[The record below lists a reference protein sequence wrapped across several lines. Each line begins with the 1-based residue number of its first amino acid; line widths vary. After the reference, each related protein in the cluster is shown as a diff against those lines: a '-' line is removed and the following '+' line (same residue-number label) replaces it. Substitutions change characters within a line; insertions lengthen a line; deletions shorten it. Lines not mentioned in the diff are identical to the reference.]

1 MYILGSP
8 PQVRGKHG
16 TMDAKTLDRGIT
28 PAGAGK
34 THLLDQFHFYLR
46 DHPRRCGENLS
57 AFTRKNRSG
66 GSPPQVRGKHPHLGG
81 FFCAHRITP
90 AGAGK
95 TCTYRKLAANYR
107 DHPRRCGENV
117 GFGEVCCRNQGS
129 PPQVRGKRLMCG
141 FCVPELGITPAGAGK
156 TRHKADHDKRPED
169 HPRRCGENAAST
181 AFMLAASGSPPQVR
195 GKRSGTNIYSS
206 VGSDHPRRCGENH
219 CSNRID
225 RQDNGSPPQVRGKRH
240 FLASSNFR
248 LGITPAGA
256 GKTFL
261 DEPEKEEQWDH
272 PRRCGENFAGM
283 DKPEGMTGSPPQV
296 RGKLERL
303 HEDCAITGITP
314 AGAGK
319 TRRCCAHR
327 PKFQDHPRRC
337 GENAR
342 TAQDMRLWTGSPPQV
357 RGKPPR
363 CRRKSPMTRIT
374 PAGAGKTVVIRR
386 RFALAWDH
394 PRRCGENEMQVIT
407 ARVSEGSP
415 PQVRGKRRGYTYSL
429 HQKRITPAGAG
440 KTVTDTYH
448 PHIHAG
454 SPPQVRGKQAA
465 ESCQAAM
472 LRITPAGAGKTFRIP
487 LAVRP
492 SKDHPR
498 RCGENLSAIFRAA
511 PDLGSPPQVRG
522 KLVLS
527 FSSPPY
533 YRITPA
539 GAGKTGAG
547 LSGQRQPEDHPRRC
561 GENRAVPL
569 LPPLGAGSPP
579 QVRGKLVIHAE
590 CVLVQGITPAGAGKT
605 KRL

>member
-1 MYILGSP
+1 
-8 PQVRGKHG
+8 
-16 TMDAKTLDRGIT
+16 
-28 PAGAGK
+28 
-34 THLLDQFHFYLR
+34 
-46 DHPRRCGENLS
+46 
-57 AFTRKNRSG
+57 
-66 GSPPQVRGKHPHLGG
+66 
-81 FFCAHRITP
+81 
-90 AGAGK
+90 
-95 TCTYRKLAANYR
+95 
-107 DHPRRCGENV
+107 
-117 GFGEVCCRNQGS
+117 
-129 PPQVRGKRLMCG
+129 
-141 FCVPELGITPAGAGK
+141 
-156 TRHKADHDKRPED
+156 
-169 HPRRCGENAAST
+169 
-181 AFMLAASGSPPQVR
+181 MLAASGSPPQVR

-337 GENAR
+337 GENGLDRRRDPSGIGSPPQVRGKLLEKIGIEKENGITPAGAGKTARKVHGTSCIKDHPRRCGENAR

-363 CRRKSPMTRIT
+363 CRRKSPMTRIP

>member
-1 MYILGSP
+1 M
-8 PQVRGKHG
+8 
-16 TMDAKTLDRGIT
+16 
-28 PAGAGK
+28 
-34 THLLDQFHFYLR
+34 
-46 DHPRRCGENLS
+46 
-57 AFTRKNRSG
+57 
-66 GSPPQVRGKHPHLGG
+66 
-81 FFCAHRITP
+81 
-90 AGAGK
+90 
-95 TCTYRKLAANYR
+95 
-107 DHPRRCGENV
+107 
-117 GFGEVCCRNQGS
+117 
-129 PPQVRGKRLMCG
+129 
-141 FCVPELGITPAGAGK
+141 
-156 TRHKADHDKRPED
+156 
-169 HPRRCGENAAST
+169 
-181 AFMLAASGSPPQVR
+181 
-195 GKRSGTNIYSS
+195 
-206 VGSDHPRRCGENH
+206 
-219 CSNRID
+219 
-225 RQDNGSPPQVRGKRH
+225 
-240 FLASSNFR
+240 
-248 LGITPAGA
+248 
-256 GKTFL
+256 
-261 DEPEKEEQWDH
+261 
-272 PRRCGENFAGM
+272 
-283 DKPEGMTGSPPQV
+283 GSPPQV
-296 RGKLERL
+296 RGKLCR
-303 HEDCAITGITP
+303 HGQTRRHDGITP

-327 PKFQDHPRRC
+327 PKFQDHPRRCGENGLDRRRDPSGIGSPPQVRGKLLEKIGIEKENGITPAGAGKTARKVHGTSCIKDHPRRC

-522 KLVLS
+522 KLV
-527 FSSPPY
+527 
-533 YRITPA
+533 
-539 GAGKTGAG
+539 
-547 LSGQRQPEDHPRRC
+547 
-561 GENRAVPL
+561 
-569 LPPLGAGSPP
+569 
-579 QVRGKLVIHAE
+579 IHAE

>member
-1 MYILGSP
+1 M
-8 PQVRGKHG
+8 
-16 TMDAKTLDRGIT
+16 
-28 PAGAGK
+28 
-34 THLLDQFHFYLR
+34 
-46 DHPRRCGENLS
+46 
-57 AFTRKNRSG
+57 
-66 GSPPQVRGKHPHLGG
+66 
-81 FFCAHRITP
+81 
-90 AGAGK
+90 
-95 TCTYRKLAANYR
+95 
-107 DHPRRCGENV
+107 
-117 GFGEVCCRNQGS
+117 
-129 PPQVRGKRLMCG
+129 
-141 FCVPELGITPAGAGK
+141 
-156 TRHKADHDKRPED
+156 
-169 HPRRCGENAAST
+169 
-181 AFMLAASGSPPQVR
+181 
-195 GKRSGTNIYSS
+195 
-206 VGSDHPRRCGENH
+206 
-219 CSNRID
+219 
-225 RQDNGSPPQVRGKRH
+225 
-240 FLASSNFR
+240 
-248 LGITPAGA
+248 
-256 GKTFL
+256 
-261 DEPEKEEQWDH
+261 
-272 PRRCGENFAGM
+272 
-283 DKPEGMTGSPPQV
+283 GSPPQV

-327 PKFQDHPRRC
+327 PKFQDHPRRCGENGLDRRRDPSGIGSPPQVRGKLLEKIGIEKENGITPAGAGKTARKVHGTSCIKDHPRRC

-498 RCGENLSAIFRAA
+498 RCGENRSGTVRTKTTR
-511 PDLGSPPQVRG
+511 GSPPQVRG
-522 KLVLS
+522 KPCCAFVTAS
-527 FSSPPY
+527 RS
-533 YRITPA
+533 RITPA
-539 GAGKTGAG
+539 GAGKTRY
-547 LSGQRQPEDHPRRC
+547 SCRMCSRSRDHPRRC
-561 GENRAVPL
+561 GENKETMTEDAEN
-569 LPPLGAGSPP
+569 AGSPP
-579 QVRGKLVIHAE
+579 QVRGKLQLNAQYR
-590 CVLVQGITPAGAGKT
+590 LGRRITPAGAGKT
-605 KRL
+605 THTMEV

>member
-1 MYILGSP
+1 M
-8 PQVRGKHG
+8 
-16 TMDAKTLDRGIT
+16 
-28 PAGAGK
+28 
-34 THLLDQFHFYLR
+34 
-46 DHPRRCGENLS
+46 
-57 AFTRKNRSG
+57 
-66 GSPPQVRGKHPHLGG
+66 
-81 FFCAHRITP
+81 
-90 AGAGK
+90 
-95 TCTYRKLAANYR
+95 
-107 DHPRRCGENV
+107 
-117 GFGEVCCRNQGS
+117 
-129 PPQVRGKRLMCG
+129 
-141 FCVPELGITPAGAGK
+141 
-156 TRHKADHDKRPED
+156 
-169 HPRRCGENAAST
+169 
-181 AFMLAASGSPPQVR
+181 
-195 GKRSGTNIYSS
+195 
-206 VGSDHPRRCGENH
+206 
-219 CSNRID
+219 
-225 RQDNGSPPQVRGKRH
+225 
-240 FLASSNFR
+240 
-248 LGITPAGA
+248 
-256 GKTFL
+256 
-261 DEPEKEEQWDH
+261 
-272 PRRCGENFAGM
+272 
-283 DKPEGMTGSPPQV
+283 GSPPQV
-296 RGKLERL
+296 RGKLCR
-303 HEDCAITGITP
+303 HGQTRRHDGITP

-327 PKFQDHPRRC
+327 PKFQDHPRRCGENGLDRRRDPSGIGSPPQVRGKLLEKIGIEKENGITPAGAGKTARKVHGTSCIKDHPRRC

>member
-1 MYILGSP
+1 M
-8 PQVRGKHG
+8 RGKPFG
-16 TMDAKTLDRGIT
+16 
-28 PAGAGK
+28 
-34 THLLDQFHFYLR
+34 FH
-46 DHPRRCGENLS
+46 
-57 AFTRKNRSG
+57 
-66 GSPPQVRGKHPHLGG
+66 PQKSQR
-81 FFCAHRITP
+81 RITP

-95 TCTYRKLAANYR
+95 TARKV
-107 DHPRRCGENV
+107 H
-117 GFGEVCCRNQGS
+117 
-129 PPQVRGKRLMCG
+129 
-141 FCVPELGITPAGAGK
+141 
-156 TRHKADHDKRPED
+156 
-169 HPRRCGENAAST
+169 
-181 AFMLAASGSPPQVR
+181 
-195 GKRSGTNIYSS
+195 GTSCI
-206 VGSDHPRRCGENH
+206 
-219 CSNRID
+219 
-225 RQDNGSPPQVRGKRH
+225 K
-240 FLASSNFR
+240 
-248 LGITPAGA
+248 
-256 GKTFL
+256 
-261 DEPEKEEQWDH
+261 
-272 PRRCGENFAGM
+272 
-283 DKPEGMTGSPPQV
+283 
-296 RGKLERL
+296 
-303 HEDCAITGITP
+303 
-314 AGAGK
+314 
-319 TRRCCAHR
+319 
-327 PKFQDHPRRC
+327 DHPRRC

>member
-1 MYILGSP
+1 
-8 PQVRGKHG
+8 
-16 TMDAKTLDRGIT
+16 
-28 PAGAGK
+28 
-34 THLLDQFHFYLR
+34 
-46 DHPRRCGENLS
+46 
-57 AFTRKNRSG
+57 
-66 GSPPQVRGKHPHLGG
+66 
-81 FFCAHRITP
+81 
-90 AGAGK
+90 
-95 TCTYRKLAANYR
+95 
-107 DHPRRCGENV
+107 
-117 GFGEVCCRNQGS
+117 
-129 PPQVRGKRLMCG
+129 
-141 FCVPELGITPAGAGK
+141 
-156 TRHKADHDKRPED
+156 
-169 HPRRCGENAAST
+169 
-181 AFMLAASGSPPQVR
+181 
-195 GKRSGTNIYSS
+195 
-206 VGSDHPRRCGENH
+206 
-219 CSNRID
+219 
-225 RQDNGSPPQVRGKRH
+225 
-240 FLASSNFR
+240 
-248 LGITPAGA
+248 
-256 GKTFL
+256 
-261 DEPEKEEQWDH
+261 
-272 PRRCGENFAGM
+272 
-283 DKPEGMTGSPPQV
+283 
-296 RGKLERL
+296 
-303 HEDCAITGITP
+303 
-314 AGAGK
+314 
-319 TRRCCAHR
+319 
-327 PKFQDHPRRC
+327 
-337 GENAR
+337 
-342 TAQDMRLWTGSPPQV
+342 
-357 RGKPPR
+357 
-363 CRRKSPMTRIT
+363 MTRIT

-498 RCGENLSAIFRAA
+498 RCGENGLDRRRDPSGIGSPPQVRGKLLEKIGIEKENGITPAGAGKTRRCCAHRPKFQDHPRRCGENLSAIFRAA